1 MNEQNP
7 NQSFQTKSSED
18 QLPELNA
25 QFTWRK
31 GGNSVNATTND
42 IVAIG
47 ILVLAFCAG
56 IVGII
61 IAIAWTV
68 GAVQPEAALKT
79 ILGCVGGSTIS
90 GIVSALVGKK
100 KGGRR

>member
-1 MNEQNP
+1 MNDQNS
-7 NQSFQTKSSED
+7 NQHLQAKSSED
-18 QLPELNA
+18 QLPQLNA

-31 GGNSVNATTND
+31 GGNSLNATTND
-42 IVAIG
+42 IIAIG
-47 ILVLAFCAG
+47 ILVLAVCAG

-61 IAIAWTV
+61 IAIAWTI
-68 GAVQPEAALKT
+68 GAVQSGAAVKT

-100 KGGRR
+100 SSGHR